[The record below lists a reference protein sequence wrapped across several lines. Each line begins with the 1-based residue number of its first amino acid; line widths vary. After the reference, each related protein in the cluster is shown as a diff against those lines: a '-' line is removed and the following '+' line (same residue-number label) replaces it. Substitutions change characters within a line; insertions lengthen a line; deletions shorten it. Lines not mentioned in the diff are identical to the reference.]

1 MTRWFAR
8 VAATVLLLLLTL
20 CAPGTLAGR
29 DAGTDVDAST
39 NPDEDMRADFH
50 HALLERGLQSVIPV
64 LIDNGIT
71 RFSTFLSLDEEDFAA
86 MPFKRGHRKV
96 LLKWWQSLDHRPDQ
110 PDQADQAAVPAAGH
124 TRPAQRTGTAS
135 GSGAPK
141 SPFATRAQHGG
152 SEPGSGYPS
161 PAATQADWGDAQ
173 HARCVQPYSWDE
185 LLHGYKGKNI
195 STSFKMGGLGK
206 LVEQDGYETWLC
218 FKDHFCAVEPTNPW
232 FCFVYH
238 ETNQVFTP
246 WGENNQLKLVPVPEE
261 EKLCTCGK
269 GSTGPNGGTCTAC
282 EAGKYKDAPGASAC
296 TACPANSTSPAGFS
310 GPPMA

>member
-20 CAPGTLAGR
+20 CAPWTVAGR
-29 DAGTDVDAST
+29 DAWTDVGAST

-50 HALLERGLQSVIPV
+50 HALLERGLQSVIPLLV
-64 LIDNGIT
+64 DHGVT

-110 PDQADQAAVPAAGH
+110 ADQAAVPAAGN

-161 PAATQADWGDAQ
+161 PTATQADWGDAQ
-173 HARCVQPYSWDE
+173 HAHCVQSYSWDE

-195 STSFKMGGLGK
+195 STFFKMGGLDK
-206 LVEQDGYETWLC
+206 LV
-218 FKDHFCAVEPTNPW
+218 
-232 FCFVYH
+232 
-238 ETNQVFTP
+238 
-246 WGENNQLKLVPVPEE
+246 
-261 EKLCTCGK
+261 
-269 GSTGPNGGTCTAC
+269 
-282 EAGKYKDAPGASAC
+282 
-296 TACPANSTSPAGFS
+296 
-310 GPPMA
+310 